1 MAMRNPS
8 VGNRPSGRGAARA
21 PRRGR
26 PGMTVT
32 ELLVVMVIIAVLA
45 ALLVP
50 AAHRAWEHYYF
61 TQCKINL
68 GFIYKAF
75 YSGSHIL
82 PQPQSWTAVVHAA
95 GAGEN
100 LICPKD
106 EIKVVHTEEIQF
118 RYTNI
123 RYLNPPPPSAR
134 FNDLE
139 HNSQVHMFKER
150 EAFELPRDVTVDIGS
165 PGKYGNRGLAMDFR
179 ATSTTIAAGTPVNC
193 WFLHYDSIKRS
204 PQITSGSVTFP
215 EEIIGIICLDDTL
228 DESDSILGISKY
240 STGQRSRGFERV
252 EHVELTPD
260 RHTYKIHK
268 YRISFPGEDVRIL
281 TTPTEEEQMVSY
293 GKYGILRADTTSYGM
308 NVQVKSV
315 GSRPDQILLAEYE
328 SPIIESDDPLE
339 DFQDVFY
346 SPDVGV
352 APRHHDMVNVLSVEG
367 EVYTVTKDEIAPG
380 KDIWEP

>member
-1 MAMRNPS
+1 MAMRNAS
-8 VGNRPSGRGAARA
+8 MGNRPWARRGGRAR
-21 PRRGR
+21 RRGR

-50 AAHRAWEHYYF
+50 AAYQAWEHYYF

-68 GFIYKAF
+68 GYIYKAF
-75 YSGSHIL
+75 YSGSHTL

-106 EIKVVHTEEIQF
+106 EIKVVHTEEVQLE
-118 RYTNI
+118 YTNI
-123 RYLNPPPPSAR
+123 KNYDPPPQSAR

-139 HNSQVHMFKER
+139 HNSLVHMFQER
-150 EAFELPRDVTVDIGS
+150 EAFELPRDITVDIGS
-165 PGKYGNRGLAMDFR
+165 PGTYGNRGNAMDFR
-179 ATSTTIAAGTPVNC
+179 ATSTTIAAGTPVNSY
-193 WFLHYDSIKRS
+193 FLHYDSVKR
-204 PQITSGSVTFP
+204 QRATTSGSVTFP

-228 DESDSILGISKY
+228 DESDSVLGVCRY

-252 EHVELTPD
+252 EHVQLTDD
-260 RHTYKIHK
+260 RHTYKILH
-268 YRISFPGEDVRIL
+268 YHITFPGEDVRIL
-281 TTPTEEEQMVSY
+281 TTPPQEEQMVSY
-293 GKYGILRADTTSYGM
+293 GKYGILRSDTTSYGM

-315 GSRPDQILLAEYE
+315 GSKPDQILLAEYE
-328 SPIIESDDPLE
+328 SHIIESDDPLK
-339 DFQDVFY
+339 DFQNAFY
-346 SPDVGV
+346 TADVGV
-352 APRHHDMVNVLSVEG
+352 APRHHNMVNVLSVEG
-367 EVYTVTKDEIAPG
+367 EVYTVTRDEIAPG